1 METKTVKEL
10 QAIAKQQKLR
20 GYSRLRKAELITLLN
35 EAPQQLWG
43 AVETK
48 DRLLLDEPVPSISI
62 PILQPTPAATHS
74 ATRSAKPSFYNRL
87 NNFKVL
93 GTKIKSEVNTFVD
106 WIINY
111 KPEPIKRVMNEKLGA
126 LKTTISNLFK
136 ETDIDEN
143 KRRFDLTSQKSHI
156 VESKTAIKGKAI
168 RC

>member
-1 METKTVKEL
+1 MKAREESKKIKMSDESEKINALRNKSATYKMETKTVKEL

-93 GTKIKSEVNTFVD
+93 GTKIKS
-106 WIINY
+106 
-111 KPEPIKRVMNEKLGA
+111 
-126 LKTTISNLFK
+126 
-136 ETDIDEN
+136 
-143 KRRFDLTSQKSHI
+143 
-156 VESKTAIKGKAI
+156 
-168 RC
+168 